1 MSSIPKLVIA
11 GVTSGVGKTT
21 VSAAFMYGLK
31 KQGLIVQPFKVGPDF
46 IDPSYHTYITGRQS
60 RNLDVWMMG
69 EVGVLKSFDKACS
82 DADVA
87 VIEGVMGLFDG
98 ISGKDEQGSTGAL
111 AKLLRAEVILVID
124 CGKAGRSVAAITL
137 GFQNFDRDL
146 RITGVV
152 LNNVAS
158 DKHERILQEA
168 FTEKIKIPIIGII
181 RRDQELKDAE
191 RHLGLIPTAELDAL
205 SKARLLTNAKRV
217 SEKLH
222 FDLLTNNWKIASKS
236 LSNKQK
242 TQEYNTDLRIA
253 VALDES
259 FNFYYFDNLQL
270 LRENKLELV
279 YFSPLHDKELP
290 ENIAGLII
298 GGGFPEIMAKRLETN
313 RSIMQSIKKSAEVGL
328 PILAECGGLMYLTKS
343 LRENNEDSG
352 VKCRMVG
359 LIDAETQMGSKLT
372 LNYTE
377 AHSNG
382 SILGK
387 IEAIRGHEFHYSSI
401 KNIAKD
407 AKFAF
412 QMTRGSGISNNLDGF
427 VVYKCLASYTHL
439 HFSNELLLKRLVSC
453 FRAYREK

>member
-1 MSSIPKLVIA
+1 LSSIPKLVIA

-31 KQGLIVQPFKVGPDF
+31 KQGLTVQPFKVGPDF
-46 IDPSYHTYITGRQS
+46 IDPSYHSYITGRQS

-69 EVGVLKSFDKACS
+69 EAGVLKSFDKACR

-98 ISGKDEQGSTGAL
+98 ISGQNEQGSTGAL
-111 AKLLRAEVILVID
+111 AKLLRADVVLVID
-124 CGKAGRSVAAITL
+124 CSKAARSVAAIAL

-146 RITGVV
+146 RITGVI

-158 DKHERILQEA
+158 DKHERILKEA
-168 FTEKIKIPIIGII
+168 FAEKIKIPIIGII
-181 RRDQELKDAE
+181 RRDQKLKDTE
-191 RHLGLIPTAELDAL
+191 RHLGLIPAAELD
-205 SKARLLTNAKRV
+205 SVGKARLLTNAKRV
-217 SEKLH
+217 SENIH
-222 FDLLTNNWKIASKS
+222 FDQLIGNWKISSKS
-236 LSNKQK
+236 SLDKQNIESK
-242 TQEYNTDLRIA
+242 IDSRIA

-259 FNFYYFDNLQL
+259 FNFYYFDNLEL
-270 LRENKLELV
+270 LRENGLELI

-290 ENIAGLII
+290 KNISGLII

-313 RSIMQSIKKSAEVGL
+313 RSMMESIKKSAEEGL
-328 PILAECGGLMYLTKS
+328 PILAECGGLMYLTKY
-343 LRENNEDSG
+343 LHENDDDSG
-352 VKCRMVG
+352 GKRSLVG

-382 SILGK
+382 SILGGIGK
-387 IEAIRGHEFHYSSI
+387 IRGHEFHYSRI

-407 AKFAF
+407 SKFAF
-412 QMTRGSGISNNLDGF
+412 RMTRGAGISNNLDGF
-427 VVYKCLASYTHL
+427 VVYNCLASYTHL
-439 HFSNELLLKRLVSC
+439 HFSNERLLRRLVSC
-453 FRAYREK
+453 FRGFRQK